1 MNCAFDFENFPC
13 IGEFPYSTHT
23 APGLDMGR
31 EKRPFSFKQFTDFFV
46 KEEKAKCSHK
56 QWSYDSPLLYNT
68 IWPSALFGLL
78 SNKTNISQWQCKPI
92 KIIKIQI

>member
-31 EKRPFSFKQFTDFFV
+31 EKRPFSFKQFTDLFV

-56 QWSYDSPLLYNT
+56 Q
-68 IWPSALFGLL
+68 
-78 SNKTNISQWQCKPI
+78 
-92 KIIKIQI
+92 